1 MKKILSIIAFA
12 LGFAGSAEAVIV
24 QKIYLKNGSVLSGY
38 IQKQEGNG
46 NLTFHTD
53 IAEICLK
60 SKDATISNE
69 KNYNIKDLGKA
80 WIDWAEK
87 NDEFEGVGDS
97 RTLMLADVSSKNKSV
112 SRVKILERGE
122 VVKLRHGVYAEP
134 TAMLGTMIDVER
146 IVPGGVVCLY
156 NAWMYYQLSTTVPP
170 AYCIA
175 IDAKRKVRM
184 PETLPITL
192 YYWKAE
198 NLTFGIV
205 QQEISGFNVRITDL
219 ERSVCDAVK
228 YRNKIGLDICAE
240 IIRSY
245 VRRKDRNLSRLM
257 DYAKR
262 LRLEKVLNNY
272 LEIAIE

>member
-1 MKKILSIIAFA
+1 MLFEELLLSLQAKYGHMEKMTERI
-12 LGFAGSAEAVIV
+12 EA
-24 QKIYLKNGSVLSGY
+24 QGG
-38 IQKQEGNG
+38 
-46 NLTFHTD
+46 
-53 IAEICLK
+53 
-60 SKDATISNE
+60 TISTSELN
-69 KNYNIKDLGKA
+69 GT
-80 WIDWAEK
+80 AEY
-87 NDEFEGVGDS
+87 ERLRRAVQ
-97 RTLMLADVSSKNKSV
+97 
-112 SRVKILERGE
+112 RGE

-156 NAWMYYQLSTTVPP
+156 NAWMYYQLCTTVPP
-170 AYCIA
+170 AFCIA
-175 IDAKRKVRM
+175 IDAKRKVRI
-184 PETLPITL
+184 PEALPITL

-205 QQEISGFNVRITDL
+205 QQEISGFTVQITDL

-262 LRLEKVLNNY
+262 LRLENVLNNY
-272 LEIAIE
+272 LEIVIE

>member
-87 NDEFEGVGDS
+87 NDDLTPDAFRRHLLYIRLLPGGLRLRSCHHFFFFHQCASNQLSPLFMSISS
-97 RTLMLADVSSKNKSV
+97 RTRSFAAPSISSLRIFSTWLFSLSSV
-112 SRVKILERGE
+112 S
-122 VVKLRHGVYAEP
+122 
-134 TAMLGTMIDVER
+134 TSSSSCT
-146 IVPGGVVCLY
+146 
-156 NAWMYYQLSTTVPP
+156 
-170 AYCIA
+170 
-175 IDAKRKVRM
+175 
-184 PETLPITL
+184 
-192 YYWKAE
+192 
-198 NLTFGIV
+198 
-205 QQEISGFNVRITDL
+205 
-219 ERSVCDAVK
+219 
-228 YRNKIGLDICAE
+228 
-240 IIRSY
+240 
-245 VRRKDRNLSRLM
+245 
-257 DYAKR
+257 
-262 LRLEKVLNNY
+262 
-272 LEIAIE
+272 

>member
-1 MKKILSIIAFA
+1 MTERIEAQGGIISTSE
-12 LGFAGSAEAVIV
+12 LNGTAEYERLRRAA
-24 QKIYLKNGSVLSGY
+24 Q
-38 IQKQEGNG
+38 
-46 NLTFHTD
+46 
-53 IAEICLK
+53 
-60 SKDATISNE
+60 
-69 KNYNIKDLGKA
+69 
-80 WIDWAEK
+80 
-87 NDEFEGVGDS
+87 
-97 RTLMLADVSSKNKSV
+97 
-112 SRVKILERGE
+112 RGE

-156 NAWMYYQLSTTVPP
+156 NAWMYHQLCTTVPP
-170 AYCIA
+170 AFCIA
-175 IDAKRKVRM
+175 IYAKRKVRM

-205 QQEISGFNVRITDL
+205 QQEVSGFTVRITDL

>member
-170 AYCIA
+170 AFCIA

-245 VRRKDRNLSRLM
+245 VRRKDRNLRRLM